1 MSLIIG
7 ILGRPKNDDREFVS
21 FSKAVSDVI
30 ISFGYI
36 PLGIIAPVI
45 NPNQLM
51 TDDNIK
57 KLHKAIDLCDGF
69 ILQGGSD
76 YYQYDIEA
84 IKYIYDKKMPLLGI
98 CLGMQT
104 MGVVY
109 GATLISVPNHNRLG
123 VDYVHPVSIEEG
135 SKLHGITETNRI
147 LVNSRHN
154 DMIINPSDI
163 EVVGINDSVIEAIEK
178 EDVPFFLGVQWHPE
192 DMLSYDKASRKIFE
206 ALFLACQ
213 KYHNKAKTK

>member
-7 ILGRPKNDDREFVS
+7 ILGRPKNDAREFVS

-109 GATLISVPNHNRLG
+109 GATLISVPNHNRPG

-163 EVVGINDSVIEAIEK
+163 KVVGINDGVIEAIEK